1 MEFSFYNSIPRP
13 SSAMKLVIQSE
24 KVKSNLEVNR
34 FDLFLLNEKFYW
46 LGETKSDRRRQERT
60 FSISLCNE
68 MIYNDV
74 NNSELAFF
82 KRSLLSQCYC
92 S

>member
-1 MEFSFYNSIPRP
+1 
-13 SSAMKLVIQSE
+13 MKLVIQSE

-34 FDLFLLNEKFYW
+34 FDHFLLNEKLCW
-46 LGETKSDRRRQERT
+46 LGEIKSDRKRQERT

-82 KRSLLSQCYC
+82 KMFFTFSMLLQLGEINFDF
-92 S
+92 

>member
-1 MEFSFYNSIPRP
+1 
-13 SSAMKLVIQSE
+13 MKLVIQSE

-34 FDLFLLNEKFYW
+34 FEHFLLNEKLYW
-46 LGETKSDRRRQERT
+46 LGETKSDRKRQERT
-60 FSISLCNE
+60 FNISLCNE

-82 KRSLLSQCYC
+82 KTFFTFSMLLQLGEINFDF
-92 S
+92 

>member
-1 MEFSFYNSIPRP
+1 
-13 SSAMKLVIQSE
+13 MKLVIQSE

-34 FDLFLLNEKFYW
+34 FDHFLLNEKLCW
-46 LGETKSDRRRQERT
+46 LGETKSDRKRQERT

-82 KRSLLSQCYC
+82 KMFFTFSMLLQLGEINFDF
-92 S
+92 